1 MFLMKNNFYFNLN
14 KLYKKKNLTISKKE
28 FLFKIIKNFYLLKKN
43 YKNINLYSPQNYIQM
58 YFKNFYF
65 LNLITNL
72 KTDKWF
78 IYKLIN

>member
-1 MFLMKNNFYFNLN
+1 MFLMKTKFYFNLN
-14 KLYKKKNLTISKKE
+14 KLYKNKKINNNKKE

-43 YKNINLYSPQNYIQM
+43 YKNIDLYSPKTYIEM
-58 YFKNFYF
+58 YYKNFYF